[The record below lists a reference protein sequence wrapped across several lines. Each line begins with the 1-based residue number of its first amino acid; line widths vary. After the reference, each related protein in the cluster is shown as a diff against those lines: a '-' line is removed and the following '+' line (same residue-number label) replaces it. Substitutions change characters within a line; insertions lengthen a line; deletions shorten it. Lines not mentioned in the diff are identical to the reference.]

1 MPPTGFAVNLSV
13 KVMQLVTKIE
23 VVSHL
28 CSAPFR
34 HVKELLQHV
43 VVAKVFD
50 RDQTLKTGV
59 HVTVK
64 CIVL

>member
-1 MPPTGFAVNLSV
+1 MPPTRFAENLSV

-23 VVSHL
+23 VVSHP
-28 CSAPFR
+28 CSTPFSY
-34 HVKELLQHV
+34 VKELLKHV

-50 RDQTLKTGV
+50 GDQALETGV